1 MIIMIIISITISFIV
16 VNIILSSSI
25 VFFDS
30 FLFFY

>member
-1 MIIMIIISITISFIV
+1 MIIISITISFIV

-25 VFFDS
+25 VFFYS